1 MVNILDKLWLKENSI
16 SMYVY
21 MRLDDS
27 KIKHI
32 LSKAFVFSP
41 LTKLTVK
48 LINFKHLLG
57 QALQIWITEDF
68 SVQTRF
74 RIGVY
79 LSYRMTTRPK
89 IQDKRKYSIK
99 TLGLEYSKL
108 QKGFSVDNLGTNACS
123 LFVISDNNLKN

>member
-57 QALQIWITEDF
+57 
-68 SVQTRF
+68 
-74 RIGVY
+74 
-79 LSYRMTTRPK
+79 
-89 IQDKRKYSIK
+89 
-99 TLGLEYSKL
+99 
-108 QKGFSVDNLGTNACS
+108 
-123 LFVISDNNLKN
+123 